1 MSQFQGQE
9 LNQTG
14 VPYIGSLNQGINMIN
29 QNPYGQMPG
38 MANQPQNT
46 GIGVNAAEQK
56 IAESNYIYNY

>member
-1 MSQFQGQE
+1 
-9 LNQTG
+9 
-14 VPYIGSLNQGINMIN
+14 MIN

-56 IAESNYIYNY
+56 IAESNYINNY